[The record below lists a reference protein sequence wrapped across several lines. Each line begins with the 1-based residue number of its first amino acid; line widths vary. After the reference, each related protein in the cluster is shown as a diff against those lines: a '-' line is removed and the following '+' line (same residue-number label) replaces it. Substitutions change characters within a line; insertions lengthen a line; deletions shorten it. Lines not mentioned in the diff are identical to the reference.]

1 MRRPVTPSGSFSVA
15 QALKAN
21 PTLGA
26 LLGQWAQAQQCL
38 TIVKPLLGPSLGR
51 LVRAGPLQD
60 GTWTL
65 LTDSGAAAAKL
76 RQLLP
81 RLLQALKTRALPVS
95 AIEIKVSPVQTP

>member
-1 MRRPVTPSGSFSVA
+1 MRRPVTPTGSFSVA

-26 LLGQWAQAQQCL
+26 LLGQWAQSQLCL
-38 TIVKPLLGPSLGR
+38 AIAKPLLGPSLGR
-51 LVRAGPLQD
+51 LVRAGPLQE
-60 GTWTL
+60 GTWIL

-81 RLLQALKTRALPVS
+81 RLLQALKARALPVS
-95 AIEIKVSPVQTP
+95 VIEVKVSPIQTP